1 MEKPLS
7 AFVRDLREASK
18 DRAVLVEGKR
28 DRESLIKLGIKNVFT
43 LGGKRFA
50 DLPDMLEDFSEVILL
65 FDLDKHGERINRKV
79 RDILSTQGYILIED
93 FRERM
98 RGLNLLFVE
107 ELYEKVRDADGYSGT
122 GQAHKVKL
130 KSP

>member
-107 ELYEKVRDADGYSGT
+107 ELYEKVRDADSYFGT